1 MATCVRLLNNN
12 NLRATTDSIE
22 NCTGYVALEP
32 QEYAEMQFLTQAFQI
47 PETAQLQELFI
58 WAFGIVVIPFLV
70 SWAYQTVID
79 WFEND
84 VSFNNPN
91 GD

>member
-1 MATCVRLLNNN
+1 MASCLIYLGDNVKLSSH
-12 NLRATTDSIE
+12 SIE
-22 NCTGYVALEP
+22 SCPGYVVLEP
-32 QEYAEMQFLTQAFQI
+32 QEYAEMQFLTQAFQV

-58 WAFGIVVIPFLV
+58 WAFGIVVIPFLA

-91 GD
+91 GE